1 MKTLKQIILESGP
14 SGAVYETINSS
25 KVERILKQQKSY
37 ELLKIFTGRE
47 DSYKAYIYLPPKDKK
62 MVVDKEA
69 LRPIWGSSSDPY
81 ENVMHHF
88 GIAFEESTSA
98 PETNASN
105 VALIQKWKNKKWLV
119 IVLLKD
125 FTNIP
130 LLKRKFSANDLVAKG
145 NDYTYYKLSSL
156 TTSMDDVGDDEQT
169 AAAKDKKI
177 DDNNQ
182 KWHNWIPK
190 PTKDLGFEDEH
201 GQFITKIRQI
211 VGLPGQKI
219 IFDKELETV
228 LKAWQKKR
236 NIPVTGVWD
245 NASEKAAEDLLTGK
259 IYRSYDDRDE
269 SLKVTTALSEP
280 EIKKALGTE
289 EPEKT
294 KTTTT
299 TTTKTESTMPF
310 QNTCESFNFRTW
322 LRASTNYNDNV
333 DKSEKV
339 DKEGKTSF
347 LKKAWAVHGTQY
359 LADDGYKKIENCD
372 RNEKGVKVVV
382 TVIKKKNG
390 DNGDNGGGD
399 NGDNGGTKKDIP

>member
-1 MKTLKQIILESGP
+1 MKTLKQIILERGP

-169 AAAKDKKI
+169 AAAKAKKI
-177 DDNNQ
+177 ADNNQ

-190 PTKDLGFEDEH
+190 PTKDLGFEDQH

-236 NIPVTGVWD
+236 NIPATGVWD

-269 SLKVTTALSEP
+269 SLKVTTALGDD

-289 EPEKT
+289 DPEPEETETIT
-294 KTTTT
+294 KSED
-299 TTTKTESTMPF
+299 KMPF
-310 QNTCESFNFRTW
+310 RNVTEINSFRNWVRMNTDFNQTRTGDSILDATGDMSVVVKEAW
-322 LRASTNYNDNV
+322 KEYGEAYMN
-333 DKSEKV
+333 
-339 DKEGKTSF
+339 DKEN
-347 LKKAWAVHGTQY
+347 
-359 LADDGYKKIENCD
+359 GYKQED
-372 RNEKGVKVVV
+372 PPEAVTEPEEKEKP
-382 TVIKKKNG
+382 KKN
-390 DNGDNGGGD
+390 
-399 NGDNGGTKKDIP
+399 TKKRRNDRG